1 MQAKLEMF
9 QNRLAKVERHLRKQA
24 NRQGVTCY
32 RLYDHDVPEFPMC
45 IDRYENHLYVAEYK
59 RRHGLDEELH
69 ARWLQDSIQV
79 MSETLQIPLD
89 QIHYKVRQR
98 KPGRQGQYQKQETD
112 NSHFF
117 TVTEN
122 GLRFLVN
129 LDEYLDT
136 GLFLD
141 HRDTRKMVRE
151 CSQGKSVL
159 NLFAYT
165 GSFSVYAAAGGASH
179 TTTIDLSNTYID
191 WAKKN
196 MALNGFTG
204 SSHSFIA
211 ADVLQLLPKLEAN
224 SYDLIV
230 MDPPTFSNSKKM
242 DEVLDIQRDHVRL
255 INQCMRLLK
264 QKGMLIFSTNLTS
277 FVFDSSLS
285 KQYNCKD
292 ITSATTPFDFQGKL
306 KRFCFRIEA

>member
-1 MQAKLEMF
+1 
-9 QNRLAKVERHLRKQA
+9 
-24 NRQGVTCY
+24 
-32 RLYDHDVPEFPMC
+32 
-45 IDRYENHLYVAEYK
+45 
-59 RRHGLDEELH
+59 
-69 ARWLQDSIQV
+69 
-79 MSETLQIPLD
+79 
-89 QIHYKVRQR
+89 RQR
-98 KPGRQGQYQKQETD
+98 KPGRQGQYQKQEAD

-151 CSQGKSVL
+151 CSQGKSML

-165 GSFSVYAAAGGASH
+165 GSFSVYAAAGGASQ

-191 WAKKN
+191 WARKN
-196 MALNGFTG
+196 MTLNGFTG
-204 SSHSFIA
+204 SNHSFIA
-211 ADVLQLLPKLEAN
+211 ADVLQFLPQLEDN

-264 QKGMLIFSTNLTS
+264 QEGMLIFSTNLTS

-285 KQYNCKD
+285 KQFNCKD